1 MLNKKNN
8 LLIPFLYKNIKNY
21 DAKKKL
27 SSYAKESFYFSLSK
41 LLPDGLWFSVGVEG
55 FEQSPQNYGV

>member
-1 MLNKKNN
+1 MMQ
-8 LLIPFLYKNIKNY
+8 
-21 DAKKKL
+21 KKKP
-27 SSYAKESFYFSLSK
+27 SSYAKEGFCFRLSK